1 MSKDILEEKKA
12 REVVLNCDDVRNI
25 RDFFNH
31 FKIEIAPELETA
43 MSAWETKKDK
53 VTIEDQDAL
62 KVGLCISMIR
72 SEHAMFRDDLF
83 SNIIKN
89 SEKIVFEST
98 FQKELETQLTKK
110 PE

>member
-1 MSKDILEEKKA
+1 MKDVLEEKKA
-12 REVVLNCDDVRNI
+12 REVVLNLDDIRNI

-31 FKIEIAPELETA
+31 FKIEIQPELDSA
-43 MSAWETKKDK
+43 MQAWETKKDK

-62 KVGLCISMIR
+62 KVGLCVSMLK
-72 SEHAMFRDDLF
+72 SDHAMFKDSLF
-83 SNIIKN
+83 ANIIKN

-98 FQKELETQLTKK
+98 FQKELETQLSKK